1 MPKGGYMNKNKKR
14 EFYVGFFVTLAVFG
28 TIAAALLVILNI

>member
-1 MPKGGYMNKNKKR
+1 MNEDKKR

-28 TIAAALLVILNI
+28 TIAATLLVILNV